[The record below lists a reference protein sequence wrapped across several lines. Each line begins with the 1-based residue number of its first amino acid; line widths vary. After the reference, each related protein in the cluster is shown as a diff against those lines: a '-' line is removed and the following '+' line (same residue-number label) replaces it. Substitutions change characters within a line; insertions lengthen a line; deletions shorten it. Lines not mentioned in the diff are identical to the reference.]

1 MRFGKRLLKMP
12 VPIRTARASHS
23 LALDRGVDND
33 ILKRTP
39 HEARGVH
46 RCEAPRLG
54 VDVALEVGRAAQ
66 LDYFDFLQVD
76 RDATA

>member
-1 MRFGKRLLKMP
+1 MP
-12 VPIRTARASHS
+12 VPIRTPKRHIRS
-23 LALDRGVDND
+23 LDRGVVID
-33 ILKRTP
+33 ILKRKR

-66 LDYFDFLQVD
+66 LDYFD
-76 RDATA
+76 